1 MYYVPLRSEAFL
13 VTLGAL
19 AFWPMTNLESQ
30 SALALLIVCEEEV
43 EEEEEVVV
51 VMVLLKIERC
61 GKLFRF
67 GKGT

>member
-1 MYYVPLRSEAFL
+1 
-13 VTLGAL
+13 
-19 AFWPMTNLESQ
+19 MTNLESQ
-30 SALALLIVCEEEV
+30 SALALLIVCEEEEV
-43 EEEEEVVV
+43 VVVVVVVV